1 MGYFKNLIVLIFPFF
16 LFSANLEIL
25 KKIEKIKIEGDSIFK
40 EFEIKIKVLNQ
51 EGVGEAGTQNIEFDE
66 NNEIVKILYGRV
78 INERE
83 TINIKDYSINIY
95 TNEEVQDYPFLS
107 NNKVISI
114 SFLGV
119 KINSLIEY
127 KYKKSRG
134 FEGKYDEIFI
144 FRENYPLKE
153 KILEIEFP
161 ENLKFNYKI
170 KGDIKFEK
178 EKIKNKIK
186 YKFFSKD
193 LKEIKDEHN
202 RPPDY
207 LISPFVFITNYSLWD
222 EIFKEFKEKYFDSKR
237 CEDFE
242 FKDFLEILKEIK
254 VADVPYDYTG
264 FYPDSCE
271 RALRIKFG
279 TIPERTYLMIK
290 KMENPEILC
299 VFSPFLNPDTLLP
312 GNSWIEGILI
322 KEKEKIYDPSF
333 KFGNLNYYPY
343 SKRKA
348 IFINKENFYIKE
360 IPPFNENFVK
370 VEINIDLKKN
380 FLNINYKTSGYFDK
394 FVKENI
400 FYFEEERK
408 EKFLKDVLSGFGEFD
423 KEKIEIKNL
432 LKEDENLE
440 IEINAKIKDLITKI
454 GKFKIIEIPS
464 PFIYPFYIPKIN
476 EERENLYL
484 NEENFYLILKISFND
499 KEKILKEEK
508 FENEIGKFIKR
519 DYENGRELILEI
531 LKNGLWE
538 IKEIKKYNELIEKLL
553 SIENRTFIF

>member
-1 MGYFKNLIVLIFPFF
+1 MDYFKNLIILIFPFF
-16 LFSANLEIL
+16 LFSSNLEIL
-25 KKIEKIKIEGDSIFK
+25 KKIEKVKIEGDSIFK
-40 EFEIKIKVLNQ
+40 EVEIKMKVLNQ
-51 EGVGEAGTQNIEFDE
+51 EGVSEGGTQNIEFDE

-78 INERE
+78 INEKE

-95 TNEEVQDYPFLS
+95 TNEEVQDYSFLS
-107 NNKVISI
+107 NNKIISI

-127 KYKKSRG
+127 KYKKSSK

-144 FRENYPLKE
+144 LRENYPLRE

-186 YKFFSKD
+186 YKFFAED

-202 RPPDY
+202 KPPDY
-207 LISPFVFITNYSLWD
+207 LISPFVFITNYNSWD

-237 CEDFE
+237 CEDFK

-254 VADVPYDYTG
+254 VADVSYDYTG

-290 KMENPEILC
+290 NMENPEILL
-299 VFSPFLNPDTLLP
+299 VFSPFLNPDTLFP

-343 SKRKA
+343 SNRKA
-348 IFINKENFYIKE
+348 IFINKENFHIKE
-360 IPPFNENFVK
+360 IPPFKENFIK

-380 FLNINYKTSGYFDK
+380 FLNMNYKTSGYFDK

-400 FYFEEERK
+400 FYFEKERK
-408 EKFLKDVLSGFGEFD
+408 EKFLKDVLSGFGEFE

-440 IEINAKIKDLITKI
+440 IEISAKIKDLITRI
-454 GKFKIIEIPS
+454 GNFKIIEIPS
-464 PFIYPFYIPKIN
+464 PFIYPFYISKIN
-476 EERENLYL
+476 EERENPYL
-484 NEENFYLILKISFND
+484 NEKKFYLTLKISFSG
-499 KEKILKEEK
+499 EGKILKEEK
-508 FENEIGKFIKR
+508 FENEIGKFIRR
-519 DYENGRELILEI
+519 DYEKGRELIFEI
-531 LKNGLWE
+531 EKYGLWE
-538 IKEIKKYNELIEKLL
+538 IKEIKKYNELLEKLL
-553 SIENRTFIF
+553 SIKNRIFIF

>member
-1 MGYFKNLIVLIFPFF
+1 MGYFKNLIVLIFPFL

-51 EGVGEAGTQNIEFDE
+51 EGVSEAGTQNIEFDE
-66 NNEIVKILYGRV
+66 NSEILKILYGRV
-78 INERE
+78 INEKE

-95 TNEEVQDYPFLS
+95 TNQEVEDYPFLY
-107 NNKVISI
+107 NKKITSI

-127 KYKKSRG
+127 KYKKSSK

-170 KGDIKFEK
+170 KGDIKFER

-186 YKFFSKD
+186 YKFFAKD
-193 LKEIKDEHN
+193 LKEIKDEYN
-202 RPPDY
+202 KPPDY
-207 LISPFVFITNYSLWD
+207 LISPFVFITNYNSWD

-242 FKDFLEILKEIK
+242 FKNFLEILKEIK
-254 VADVPYDYTG
+254 VADVSYNYTG

-271 RALRIKFG
+271 RALRTKFG

-290 KMENPEILC
+290 RMENPEILC
-299 VFSPFLNPDTLLP
+299 IFSPLLNPDTLFP

-348 IFINKENFYIKE
+348 IFINKQNFYIKE
-360 IPPFNENFVK
+360 IPPFSENFIK

-380 FLNINYKTSGYFDK
+380 YLNINYKTGGYFDK

-400 FYFEEERK
+400 FYFEKEEK
-408 EKFLKDVLSGFGEFD
+408 EKFLKDVLSGFGEFE

-440 IEINAKIKDLITKI
+440 IEINANIKDLITKI
-454 GKFKIIEIPS
+454 GNFKIIEIPS
-464 PFIYPFYIPKIN
+464 PFIYPLYISKIN
-476 EERENLYL
+476 EERENPYL
-484 NEENFYLILKISFND
+484 NEENFYLILKISFN
-499 KEKILKEEK
+499 KEEKILKEEK
-508 FENEIGKFIKR
+508 FENEIGKFIRR
-519 DYENGRELILEI
+519 DYENGRELILQIE
-531 LKNGLWE
+531 KNGLWE
-538 IKEIKKYNELIEKLL
+538 IKEIKKYNELLEKLL
-553 SIENRTFIF
+553 SIENRIFIF

>member
-16 LFSANLEIL
+16 LFSTNLEIL

-51 EGVGEAGTQNIEFDE
+51 EGVSEAGTQNIEFDE
-66 NNEIVKILYGRV
+66 NSEILKILYGRV
-78 INERE
+78 INEKE

-95 TNEEVQDYPFLS
+95 TNQEVEDYPFLY
-107 NNKVISI
+107 NKKITSI

-127 KYKKSRG
+127 KYKKSSK

-170 KGDIKFEK
+170 KGDIKFER

-186 YKFFSKD
+186 YKFFAKD
-193 LKEIKDEHN
+193 LKEIKDEYN
-202 RPPDY
+202 KPPDY
-207 LISPFVFITNYSLWD
+207 LISPFVFITNYNSWD

-242 FKDFLEILKEIK
+242 FKNFLEILKEIK
-254 VADVPYDYTG
+254 VADVSYNYTG

-271 RALRIKFG
+271 RALRTKFG

-290 KMENPEILC
+290 RMENPEILC
-299 VFSPFLNPDTLLP
+299 IFSPLLNPDTLFP

-322 KEKEKIYDPSF
+322 KEKEEIYDPSF

-348 IFINKENFYIKE
+348 IFINKQNFYIKE
-360 IPPFNENFVK
+360 IPPFSENFIK
-370 VEINIDLKKN
+370 VEIN
-380 FLNINYKTSGYFDK
+380 YKTGGYFDK

-400 FYFEEERK
+400 FYFEKEEK
-408 EKFLKDVLSGFGEFD
+408 EKFLKDVLSGFGEF
-423 KEKIEIKNL
+423 E
-432 LKEDENLE
+432 
-440 IEINAKIKDLITKI
+440 
-454 GKFKIIEIPS
+454 
-464 PFIYPFYIPKIN
+464 
-476 EERENLYL
+476 
-484 NEENFYLILKISFND
+484 

-508 FENEIGKFIKR
+508 FENEIGKFIRR
-519 DYENGRELILEI
+519 DYENGRELILQIE
-531 LKNGLWE
+531 KNGLWE
-538 IKEIKKYNELIEKLL
+538 IKEIKKYNELLEKLL
-553 SIENRTFIF
+553 SIENRIFIF

>member
-1 MGYFKNLIVLIFPFF
+1 MDYFKNLIILIFPFF
-16 LFSANLEIL
+16 LFSSNLEIL
-25 KKIEKIKIEGDSIFK
+25 KKIEKVKIEGDSIFK
-40 EFEIKIKVLNQ
+40 EVEIKMKVLNQ
-51 EGVGEAGTQNIEFDE
+51 EGVSEGGTQNIEFDE

-78 INERE
+78 INEKE

-95 TNEEVQDYPFLS
+95 TNEEVQDYSFLS
-107 NNKVISI
+107 NNKIISI

-127 KYKKSRG
+127 KYKKSSK

-144 FRENYPLKE
+144 LRENYPLRE

-186 YKFFSKD
+186 YKFFAED

-202 RPPDY
+202 KPPDY
-207 LISPFVFITNYSLWD
+207 LISPFVFITNYNSWD

-237 CEDFE
+237 CEDFK
-242 FKDFLEILKEIK
+242 FKDFLEILEEIK
-254 VADVPYDYTG
+254 VADVSYDYTG

-290 KMENPEILC
+290 NMENPEILL
-299 VFSPFLNPDTLLP
+299 VFSPFLNPDTLFP

-322 KEKEKIYDPSF
+322 KEKGKIYDPSF

-343 SKRKA
+343 SNRKA
-348 IFINKENFYIKE
+348 IFINKENFHIKE
-360 IPPFNENFVK
+360 IPPFKENFIK

-380 FLNINYKTSGYFDK
+380 FLNMNYKTSGYFDK

-400 FYFEEERK
+400 FYFEKERK
-408 EKFLKDVLSGFGEFD
+408 EKFLKDVLSGFGEFE

-440 IEINAKIKDLITKI
+440 IEISAKIKDLITRI
-454 GKFKIIEIPS
+454 GNFKIIEIPS
-464 PFIYPFYIPKIN
+464 PFIYPFYISKIN
-476 EERENLYL
+476 EERENPYL
-484 NEENFYLILKISFND
+484 NEKKFYLTLKISFSG
-499 KEKILKEEK
+499 EGKILKEEK
-508 FENEIGKFIKR
+508 FENEIGKFIRR
-519 DYENGRELILEI
+519 DYEKGRELIFEI
-531 LKNGLWE
+531 EKYGLWE
-538 IKEIKKYNELIEKLL
+538 IKEIKKYNELLEKLL
-553 SIENRTFIF
+553 SIKNRIFIF